1 MPRALSPIVRRISE
15 MLHDQ
20 FDQVVREPL
29 PQRWVDL
36 IKLLNEQE
44 RQAALSGMSKD

>member
-1 MPRALSPIVRRISE
+1 
-15 MLHDQ
+15 MLRDQ

-36 IKLLNEQE
+36 IKRLNEQE
-44 RQAALSGMSKD
+44 RQEAVTGMGKD